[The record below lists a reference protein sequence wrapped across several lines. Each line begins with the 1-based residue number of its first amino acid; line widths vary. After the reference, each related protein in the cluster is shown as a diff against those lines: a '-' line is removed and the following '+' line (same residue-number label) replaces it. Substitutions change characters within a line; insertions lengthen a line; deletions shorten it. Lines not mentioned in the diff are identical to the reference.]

1 MGLMSERTYK
11 TVITGDWNPIYKA
24 LRSHMIAQGFSWSDL
39 VEGSGV
45 AETTLQANFCG
56 KGKPFL
62 ENAERV
68 ANSLGYHLCLVPMG
82 SEDVEILN
90 SGKYVN
96 PGIIEA
102 KCAK

>member
-1 MGLMSERTYK
+1 MPERIYK
-11 TVITGDWNPIYKA
+11 TVITGDWHPIYKA
-24 LRSHMIAQGFSWSDL
+24 LRSHMAAEGFSWQDL

-68 ANSLGYHLCLVPMG
+68 ANSLGFHLCLVPMDA
-82 SEDVEILN
+82 EDIDKLN
-90 SGKYVN
+90 AGKYVN
-96 PGIIEA
+96 PGVMEA
-102 KCAK
+102 KCEK